1 MLSVIMLSV
10 IMLSV
15 IMLSVIML
23 SVFMLSVFMLNVI
36 MLSVFMLNV
45 VVSFLGMSET
55 HKSGEKGTPLCQVDN
70 FIIFHYYKLL
80 QCNTNNTL
88 MIWCNKLTFWA
99 LANISA

>member
-1 MLSVIMLSV
+1 MLSVLIKCIMLS
-10 IMLSV
+10 
-15 IMLSVIML
+15 
-23 SVFMLSVFMLNVI
+23 VI

-55 HKSGEKGTPLCQVDN
+55 HKSGEKGTPLSQVDV

-80 QCNTNNTL
+80 QCNKNNTL

-99 LANISA
+99 LANISAKVNYFEILCNNWSLLFV